1 VTTKQGVLYY
11 GSGARRVGTFWDEPA
26 IDLDGVPSA
35 PGIWTALP
43 TRDKPLPAGI
53 SPWDVIYFND
63 VRAPG
68 AARLQGGRHIP
79 YDRKA
84 ALGQLVGAASLF
96 VFDPVAFTLTLRLWH
111 PDQWTEL
118 QDLLP
123 QILPDPGPNPK
134 PRAVR
139 ASHPALQL
147 LKVSTLYF
155 EGADFPRE
163 SQPGVFEFDFQCFE
177 WSPPVPVKSQDI
189 DSPLP
194 ASVRPG
200 GAVAP
205 TVPAPSSDSAALAP

>member
-1 VTTKQGVLYY
+1 MAQRQGVLYY
-11 GSGARRVGTFWDEPA
+11 DSGSRRVGTFWDESA
-26 IDLDGVPSA
+26 IDLNGQTAA

-43 TRDKPLPAGI
+43 TRDKSLPQGV
-53 SPWDVIYFND
+53 SPWDVIYLND

-79 YDRKA
+79 YDRRA
-84 ALGQLVGAASLF
+84 ALGQLIAQPSLF
-96 VFDPVAFTLTLRLWH
+96 VFDPVAFTLTLTLWH

-118 QDLLP
+118 HDLMP

-139 ASHPALQL
+139 ANHPALQL
-147 LKVSTLYF
+147 LKVNTIYF
-155 EGADFPRE
+155 EGADFPRHIGNQIVE
-163 SQPGVFEFDFQCFE
+163 IDFQCFE

-200 GAVAP
+200 QVAP
-205 TVPAPSSDSAALAP
+205 PPPSFDASALAP